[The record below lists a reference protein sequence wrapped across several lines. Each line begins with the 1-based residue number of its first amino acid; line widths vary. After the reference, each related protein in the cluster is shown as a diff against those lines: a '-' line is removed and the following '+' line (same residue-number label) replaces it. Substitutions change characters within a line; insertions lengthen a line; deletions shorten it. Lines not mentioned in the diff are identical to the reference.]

1 MQQHNSSPEKQ
12 QDVDQINQ
20 EIEKELLTYME
31 NGSNEE
37 EEEVE
42 VSFKKIIFDAI
53 IIVLLIL
60 FIITNVGVFIW
71 KLL

>member
-12 QDVDQINQ
+12 QDLDQINQ
-20 EIEKELLTYME
+20 EIEKELLAYME

>member
-12 QDVDQINQ
+12 QVLDQINQ

-42 VSFKKIIFDAI
+42 VSSKKIIFDAI